1 MFESIFFGTWL
12 TITYTD
18 TYRKMF
24 KAIKEEKWLIKIMCL
39 FFLTLLGAITY
50 YIATLDQPI
59 IIKTVILMV
68 FECKRSI
75 RDITDAL
82 DKNGIKVFP
91 F

>member
-18 TYRKMF
+18 TYRKLF
-24 KAIKEEKWLIKIMCL
+24 KTIREEKWALKLMSL
-39 FFLTLLGAITY
+39 FFLTVLGAITY
-50 YIATLDQPI
+50 FIATLDQPI

-82 DKNGIKVFP
+82 DKKGIKVFP

>member
-1 MFESIFFGTWL
+1 MLESILFGTWL

-18 TYRKMF
+18 SYRKLF
-24 KAIKEEKWLIKIMCL
+24 KTIREEKWALKLMSL
-39 FFLTLLGAITY
+39 FFIAVLGLVTY
-50 YIATLDQPI
+50 AVATLDQPI
-59 IIKTVILMV
+59 IIKTVILMT

-82 DKNGIKVFP
+82 DKKGIKVFP